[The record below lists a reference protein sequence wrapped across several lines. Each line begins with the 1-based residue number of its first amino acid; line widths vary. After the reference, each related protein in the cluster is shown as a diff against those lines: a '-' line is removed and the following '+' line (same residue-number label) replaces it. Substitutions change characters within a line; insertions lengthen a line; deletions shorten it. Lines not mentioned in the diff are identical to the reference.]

1 MADTTVDKEVGLISF
16 VTSNIALKR
25 TITYDDCIISV
36 VPTIAGTTYKKVNQL
51 LYNQTTG
58 KLVVVYE
65 P

>member
-1 MADTTVDKEVGLISF
+1 MADTTIDKEKGLVSF
-16 VTSNIALKR
+16 VKAGIALKR

-36 VPTIAGTTYKKVNQL
+36 LPTTEGTEFKKVNQIY
-51 LYNQTTG
+51 YNVTTG